1 MACGLPPRGGLWEWW
16 AQDSSPQAT
25 LKASWLE
32 EAPGVGGLP
41 ATDQSSGGPT
51 DKGQVGSGFA
61 AAAPWALPSLS
72 MTGPFQGEVSIR
84 FWSL

>member
-1 MACGLPPRGGLWEWW
+1 MWPSSSRWALGVVGSGFLPAGHPEGLVVGG
-16 AQDSSPQAT
+16 
-25 LKASWLE
+25 
-32 EAPGVGGLP
+32 APGVGGLP